1 MKVFIIPNFQKQ
13 KTAAVFKET
22 VAILGE
28 LGAET
33 IVTEQNAGGNFGTVM
48 SEEEAFAVCDA
59 VIAIGGDG
67 SIIHAAKKAS
77 GYGKALLGINCGRV
91 GYLSGLE
98 SGSLG
103 KLKAFVNGEYSVEN
117 RNMMCAEFVSDGKRY
132 KKEFL
137 NDAVVSKG
145 TLSRIIDVGAEFSD
159 SSVHYRADGVIVST
173 PTGSTA
179 YSMAAGGPIVAPEL
193 DVMIITPI
201 SAHSFQNRSIVLG
214 AGEKIELVNESEP
227 DNEVYISIDGE
238 ESYRLNAGARV
249 AVKRAERTVKL
260 IRIENKPFFKTLANK
275 II

>member
-1 MKVFIIPNFQKQ
+1 
-13 KTAAVFKET
+13 
-22 VAILGE
+22 
-28 LGAET
+28 
-33 IVTEQNAGGNFGTVM
+33 
-48 SEEEAFAVCDA
+48 
-59 VIAIGGDG
+59 
-67 SIIHAAKKAS
+67 
-77 GYGKALLGINCGRV
+77 
-91 GYLSGLE
+91 
-98 SGSLG
+98 
-103 KLKAFVNGEYSVEN
+103 
-117 RNMMCAEFVSDGKRY
+117 MCAEFVSDGKRY

>member
-1 MKVFIIPNFQKQ
+1 M
-13 KTAAVFKET
+13 
-22 VAILGE
+22 
-28 LGAET
+28 
-33 IVTEQNAGGNFGTVM
+33 
-48 SEEEAFAVCDA
+48 
-59 VIAIGGDG
+59 
-67 SIIHAAKKAS
+67 
-77 GYGKALLGINCGRV
+77 
-91 GYLSGLE
+91 
-98 SGSLG
+98 
-103 KLKAFVNGEYSVEN
+103 
-117 RNMMCAEFVSDGKRY
+117 
-132 KKEFL
+132 
-137 NDAVVSKG
+137 
-145 TLSRIIDVGAEFSD
+145 
-159 SSVHYRADGVIVST
+159 IVST

-214 AGEKIELVNESEP
+214 AGEKLEPVNESEP